1 MDYAASHAYADLA
14 SHVVYEFPELQ
25 GYMGG
30 QYAALEGRQDAAKAL
45 EEFYFPLTSTSP
57 LPSTEE
63 GNIVSLAGKIDT
75 LVGNFLIGQIP
86 TGSEDPFA
94 LRRQAFGAVRML
106 LEKGMQISLKEL
118 VENRP
123 LYIPPE
129 QWTRA

>member
-1 MDYAASHAYADLA
+1 
-14 SHVVYEFPELQ
+14 
-25 GYMGG
+25 MGG

-106 LEKGMQISLKEL
+106 LERVCKFRLKNWWKIGLFISRRNGGQGLKRIAEFSVPAFGL
-118 VENRP
+118 S
-123 LYIPPE
+123 
-129 QWTRA
+129 A

>member
-1 MDYAASHAYADLA
+1 MRKIGQKPIKNTVDYAASHAYADLA

-63 GNIVSLAGKIDT
+63 GNIVSLAGK
-75 LVGNFLIGQIP
+75 
-86 TGSEDPFA
+86 
-94 LRRQAFGAVRML
+94 
-106 LEKGMQISLKEL
+106 
-118 VENRP
+118 
-123 LYIPPE
+123 
-129 QWTRA
+129 